1 MFENPPTKKKIGIT
15 WRNHV
20 ISQSQDVTPI
30 ALVSRMIPC
39 CHQMI
44 PMNQWP
50 KTTAQMLRARRK
62 ST

>member
-15 WRNHV
+15 WKNQVASHTQEV
-20 ISQSQDVTPI
+20 SPM

-39 CHQMI
+39 CHQTM

-50 KTTAQMLRARRK
+50 QDD
-62 ST
+62 S